1 MSRIAS
7 VSCAEGR
14 FWLLLKMT
22 VFGALDEGGREG
34 GMEGG
39 REGGR
44 EREREGRRE
53 GGKERIIIIITILP
67 IAERKGRREGMA
79 RDNER
84 QRQTLTLII
93 ERGQIH
99 SRASALTRSLLRE
112 GGGNG
117 EVSVIW

>member
-1 MSRIAS
+1 M
-7 VSCAEGR
+7 EG
-14 FWLLLKMT
+14 
-22 VFGALDEGGREG
+22 VREG
-34 GMEGG
+34 EREGW

-44 EREREGRRE
+44 EREDNYNY
-53 GGKERIIIIITILP
+53 

-99 SRASALTRSLLRE
+99 SRASAFTRSLLIE
-112 GGGNG
+112 GGGKWSG
-117 EVSVIW
+117 ISDMVSSLCV